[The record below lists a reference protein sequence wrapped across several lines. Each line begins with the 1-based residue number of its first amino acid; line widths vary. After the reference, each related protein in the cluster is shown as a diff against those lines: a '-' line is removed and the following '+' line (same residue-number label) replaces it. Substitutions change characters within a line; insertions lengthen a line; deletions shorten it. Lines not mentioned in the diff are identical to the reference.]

1 MTRARSLDRNVRDQA
16 EFVEIGTALLRG
28 LMPPVKA
35 IRLLGLGLSG
45 LTDLAERP
53 PEPLALELPL

>member
-1 MTRARSLDRNVRDQA
+1 LTANVRDRG
-16 EFVEIGTALLRG
+16 EFLEMGAALLRG
-28 LMPPVKA
+28 PPPPVKA

-45 LTDLAERP
+45 LTDLSEVP